1 MLLNFSVS
9 NFGSFNGK
17 ATFSLFPGKISKQH
31 PNHVLENKSFSS
43 LKGAAIYGANA
54 SGKSNF
60 VKAIQALQACVMT
73 DNTKFILANQFKL
86 AKNLFCT
93 EFTVDF
99 QINEIAYRYSL
110 VTN

>member
-9 NFGSFNGK
+9 NFGSFNEK

-31 PNHVLENKSFSS
+31 PKHVLENKSFSS

-60 VKAIQALQACVMT
+60 VKAIQALQACVMM

-86 AKNLFCT
+86 AKIYF
-93 EFTVDF
+93 V
-99 QINEIAYRYSL
+99 QSL
-110 VTN
+110 Q